1 MFNANVGEL
10 LALTFRIPLLR
21 PELGFNVELLDA
33 IDIDTFGVDKLI
45 ADVIE
50 DVLSKRE

>member
-1 MFNANVGEL
+1 M
-10 LALTFRIPLLR
+10 
-21 PELGFNVELLDA
+21 ELLDA

-50 DVLSKRE
+50 DVLAKREHID